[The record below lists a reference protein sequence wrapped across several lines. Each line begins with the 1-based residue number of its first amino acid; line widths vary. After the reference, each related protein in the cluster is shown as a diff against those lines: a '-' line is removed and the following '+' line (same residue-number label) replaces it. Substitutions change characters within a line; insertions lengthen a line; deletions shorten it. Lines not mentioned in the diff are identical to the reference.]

1 MKKYYIIGQ
10 DFDDGMRW
18 DFIKDY
24 TNEEQPVSHF
34 DYTED
39 KDEAQYFET
48 EDEARTVLEE
58 VFNYQNVC
66 VSDGGN
72 DFAPVETWKVA
83 YYDKNSGA
91 FYDGETDK
99 YMFDYDGYEPEPGDL
114 EESISILK
122 KHGYR
127 VVLNES
133 EHYCIQCGR
142 EIHGR
147 PAETLDS
154 LEFCSQH
161 CYFDYLEDVNN
172 PDEPDYEDHL
182 D

>member
-18 DFIKDY
+18 YFIKDY

-39 KDEAQYFET
+39 KDEAQYFDT
-48 EDEARTVLEE
+48 EDEARTVLEK
-58 VFNYQNVC
+58 VFNYQDVC

-72 DFAPVETWKVA
+72 DFAPVETWKIA

-91 FYDGETDK
+91 FYNGETDK
-99 YMFDYDGYEPEPGDL
+99 YMFDYDGYEPEPVDL

-133 EHYCIQCGR
+133 EHITKTR
-142 EIHGR
+142 WTKR
-147 PAETLDS
+147 
-154 LEFCSQH
+154 
-161 CYFDYLEDVNN
+161 
-172 PDEPDYEDHL
+172 
-182 D
+182 